1 MFIRAVIRLADG
13 TEKIVEANGK
23 LAPLIFSAKIAHY
36 AKKENKLVK
45 VICDDAVW
53 LSKIKNE
60 LKDVPVF
67 FGFKEGEQLCTIE
80 Y

>member
-1 MFIRAVIRLADG
+1 MFIHAVIKLADG

-23 LAPLIFSAKIAHY
+23 LAPLIFSAKIARY

-45 VICDDAVW
+45 IVCDDPVW
-53 LSKIKNE
+53 LHKIKSE

-67 FGFKEGEQLCTIE
+67 FGFKEGEQLCTLE